1 MNVDTPSWSV
11 QYIDELCISSYLF
24 FFFLRY
30 FSIREPSVL
39 NSFSSIEFSFRVFFF
54 FSFFFLRCNAFFV
67 VHLRV
72 FSTRSS
78 SVIRI
83 ASLSLSLEFFK
94 IVKQVAPSTQ
104 LGAKKEN
111 LPWGDTVARV
121 FKLRIKKQFAIA
133 YIGLEGSNIVFLLAD
148 AIVQ

>member
-30 FSIREPSVL
+30 FSIHDPSVL
-39 NSFSSIEFSFRVFFF
+39 NSFSSIEFSFRVFFL
-54 FSFFFLRCNAFFV
+54 FFFFAMQRVLR
-67 VHLRV
+67 
-72 FSTRSS
+72 RSS
-78 SVIRI
+78 SRI
-83 ASLSLSLEFFK
+83 FDAFVECNPNCISLSLSLEFFK

-121 FKLRIKKQFAIA
+121 FKLRVKKQFAIA

>member
-24 FFFLRY
+24 FFLRY
-30 FSIREPSVL
+30 FSIRDPSVL
-39 NSFSSIEFSFRVFFF
+39 NSFSSIEFSFRVFFLF
-54 FSFFFLRCNAFFV
+54 LFFLRCNAFFV

-83 ASLSLSLEFFK
+83 ESLSLSRVFQDCETSCAKYTTRRKKGKSALGGYGSACF
-94 IVKQVAPSTQ
+94 QVASKKIICNRVHRTRRLEHCLPS
-104 LGAKKEN
+104 G
-111 LPWGDTVARV
+111 
-121 FKLRIKKQFAIA
+121 
-133 YIGLEGSNIVFLLAD
+133 
-148 AIVQ
+148 